1 VTVQVLAAFEGLLA
15 QVIALTL
22 FIPLLIGMGGNS
34 GTQASTTIVRAMAVG
49 EVRVTDFGRVILREG
64 RAGALLGTML
74 AGIAL
79 LPLLAVFGPQV
90 AVIVCVSL
98 LTIVTFATA
107 FGALLPFAAGRL
119 GIDPALVSGP
129 LVTSAVDAIGL
140 LIYLLIA
147 TAVLG
152 L

>member
-1 VTVQVLAAFEGLLA
+1 
-15 QVIALTL
+15 
-22 FIPLLIGMGGNS
+22 
-34 GTQASTTIVRAMAVG
+34 
-49 EVRVTDFGRVILREG
+49 
-64 RAGALLGTML
+64 ML

-79 LPLLAVFGPQV
+79 LPLVAVFGPQI
-90 AVIVCVSL
+90 AVIVCLSL